1 MSLIEPHRLKALIL
15 EDLRRY
21 PDSAISDI
29 HHRVAPELDRHRM
42 KQALE
47 ILIMDGLIVF
57 SGEKRWRR
65 YSTVD

>member
-29 HHRVAPELDRHRM
+29 HHRVAPEIERHRM